1 MNLSLLLK
9 LITLPK
15 ANYIRFAVSPQKR
28 LSPAAGANPLF
39 SVPEIYRIVSQKQIT
54 DSGDSERPMG
64 GQAITLQPTET
75 ENKEKKNC
83 CN

>member
-1 MNLSLLLK
+1 MNLALLLN

-15 ANYIRFAVSPQKR
+15 ASFIRSAVSPQKR
-28 LSPAAGANPLF
+28 LSPAAGTNPLL
-39 SVPEIYRIVSQKQIT
+39 SVTEIYRIVSQKQIT

>member
-1 MNLSLLLK
+1 M
-9 LITLPK
+9 PK
-15 ANYIRFAVSPQKR
+15 AGKIKFAVSPLR
-28 LSPAAGANPLF
+28 DSPAAGTNPLL
-39 SVPEIYRIVSQKQIT
+39 SVAEIYRIVSQKQIT

>member
-1 MNLSLLLK
+1 VSL
-9 LITLPK
+9 
-15 ANYIRFAVSPQKR
+15 QKR
-28 LSPAAGANPLF
+28 LSPAAGTNPLL
-39 SVPEIYRIVSQKQIT
+39 SVTEIYRIVSQKQIT